1 MEGVVGRSGVASGV
15 APPTLQCRPLHRRVV
30 VLFAA
35 LLALLGGLV
44 TAPAYADPNPWTD
57 WPQVAAPG
65 DALAVTINMYR
76 YRHTVSPSSPIL
88 KWETNVAAFPFQY
101 NGKDMVIVT
110 NSIGRFPNNPKIAY
124 IDCYRR
130 NPETGE
136 WMLVDEEGNPLGDW
150 RTARRPV
157 VRWDLSEETD
167 PDLVKELRSGLHSE
181 RVASFYLKLKMK
193 QANITTTEGLSERI
207 PCESIGNMC
216 RKNLYEQNWF
226 PKLTNMRYLTRRG
239 QSSEEVKAGTD
250 APSAL
255 RNGYQRW
262 EAAGMPIGLNAKVR
276 MITANLFSTPDSFNP
291 GGVLAT
297 GLAAGTNPGGIDFST
312 LQLRYLSEGSG
323 GQLQYAFDASTGT
336 GGKTADGQVAA
347 AQSSDAFF
355 VWLSL
360 PPSTFWVNLNPTE
373 SDRIVDA
380 KLGTTDVG
388 RILLQADLNMKK
400 MSAKL
405 TNPNTDLGQQF
416 WGPPDPNA
424 LQECV
429 VTRQWIVPKPASV
442 YEADGGIY
450 IIDAPLEVKAESEMN
465 KGVFGD
471 PSCPAPSDRME
482 KVFEQLILPKVEDA
496 VNHASEFA
504 ELRRVYL
511 ARVAAEWYRQ
521 KHSRGGL
528 LSSLIDSND
537 VSAWPALQIWS
548 PHQVF
553 DDYVKSYRDHEYNV
567 TKTVDSGN
575 YRYTFSYSDGGVDF
589 GKVPFAVVPKNT
601 FQQQHPGASQAVQRS
616 YQQPTQD
623 GSGTLL
629 LGGTSH
635 PVLPGN
641 LNDPAMAVP
650 MATSRPSFWYV
661 AATPLVLWLLAGAVL
676 VVRRRRSGAES
687 A

>member
-1 MEGVVGRSGVASGV
+1 MVLTPLGARTRPVRR
-15 APPTLQCRPLHRRVV
+15 PPLHRLLVPV
-30 VLFAA
+30 FAA
-35 LLALLGGLV
+35 LLALLSGAII
-44 TAPAYADPNPWTD
+44 APPA
-57 WPQVAAPG
+57 VAAPPPIPETDWLKPVG
-65 DALAVTINMYR
+65 FGHDLHVPVLIYR
-76 YRHTVSPSSPIL
+76 TDHPEVIPGRNVAGFFFPGPDGGTWCIVAPSVRPGAPSSLPVPIEIYRKDPSSPRG
-88 KWETNVAAFPFQY
+88 WTRAADPVLLDPTKPF
-101 NGKDMVIVT
+101 G
-110 NSIGRFPNNPKIAY
+110 GLPN
-124 IDCYRR
+124 
-130 NPETGE
+130 
-136 WMLVDEEGNPLGDW
+136 
-150 RTARRPV
+150 
-157 VRWDLSEETD
+157 LSD
-167 PDLVKELRSGLHSE
+167 VHSE
-181 RVASFYLKLKMK
+181 RLAYLYLRYRMNG
-193 QANITTTEGLSERI
+193 ANALVYTGLSERI
-207 PCESIGNMC
+207 LCPGGTNNC
-216 RKNLYEQNWF
+216 RSMINPNRRPLVLPDGTELERWF
-226 PKLTNMRYLTRRG
+226 PGIYNPALP
-239 QSSEEVKAGTD
+239 VKQRHPMLYVSKDSDEFKAKMDEWVALGRPFRNVRAVMASAQAMSVPGSGAAQGAVAQAL
-250 APSAL
+250 APGS
-255 RNGYQRW
+255 
-262 EAAGMPIGLNAKVR
+262 
-276 MITANLFSTPDSFNP
+276 D
-291 GGVLAT
+291 
-297 GLAAGTNPGGIDFST
+297 PGGIDFST
-312 LQLRYLSEGSG
+312 LQLRYLTEGSG
-323 GQLQYAFDASTGT
+323 GQLEYAFDASATT
-336 GGKTADGQVAA
+336 ASDHKVADGRIALT
-347 AQSSDAFF
+347 QSSDAFF

-373 SDRIVDA
+373 PDRIVDA

-496 VNHASEFA
+496 VNHAPEFA

-548 PHQVF
+548 PRQVF

-589 GKVPFAVVPKNT
+589 GKVPFAAVPKNT
-601 FQQQHPGASQAVQRS
+601 FQQQHPGASQAVQHS
-616 YQQPTQD
+616 YQQPTQN

-650 MATSRPSFWYV
+650 VATSRPSFWYV
-661 AATPLVLWLLAGAVL
+661 TATPLVLWLLAGALL
-676 VVRRRRSGAES
+676 VVRRRRFGADP